1 MIVIR
6 HLDGMIYTEELT
18 NCNGLDSTIMQT
30 HSCYVLI
37 SDLMIAPY
45 YLTWGS
51 EIYAKV
57 IAKNIIGNSA

>member
-6 HLDGMIYTEELT
+6 HLDGMIYTEESI
-18 NCNGLDSTIMQT
+18 NCNGLDSLIIQT
-30 HSCYVLI
+30 HSCSVLI
-37 SDLMIAPY
+37 SDLRIAPY